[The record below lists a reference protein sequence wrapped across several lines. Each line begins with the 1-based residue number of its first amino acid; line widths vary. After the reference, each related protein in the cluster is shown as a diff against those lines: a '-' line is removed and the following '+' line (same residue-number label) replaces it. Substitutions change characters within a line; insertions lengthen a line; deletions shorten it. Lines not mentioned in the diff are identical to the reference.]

1 MYKILAIA
9 NSEVV
14 KGLRFSGI
22 NVLGVDTP
30 ELAKKSLL
38 DVMKSKDYGIVIID
52 ESLER
57 TFDDYT
63 KRLIE
68 ESGTPLFVPLP
79 LQLIWQEIEVPP
91 DDTYVVDMIRR
102 AIGYQIKIR

>member
-14 KGLRFSGI
+14 KGLKFSGI
-22 NVLGVDTP
+22 NVMGVDTP

-38 DVMKSKDYGIVIID
+38 DVMQNNDYGIIIID
-52 ESLER
+52 EALEQS
-57 TFDDYT
+57 FDEQT

-68 ESGTPLFVPLP
+68 ESNTPLFVPLP
-79 LQLIWQEIEVPP
+79 LQLIWQEAEMPA
-91 DDTYVVDMIRR
+91 DNSYVVEMIRR
-102 AIGYQIKIR
+102 AIGYQIKIK

>member
-9 NSEVV
+9 NSEIV
-14 KGLRFSGI
+14 KGLKFSGI
-22 NVLGVDTP
+22 KVLGVDTP

-38 DVMKSKDYGIVIID
+38 DAMKSKEYGIVVID
-52 ESLER
+52 EALER

-68 ESGTPLFVPLP
+68 ESSTPLFVPLP
-79 LQLIWQEIEVPP
+79 LQLIWQEVETPA
-91 DDTYVVDMIRR
+91 DNAYVVEMIRR

>member
-9 NSEVV
+9 NSEIV
-14 KGLRFSGI
+14 KGLKFSGI
-22 NVLGVDTP
+22 KVLGVDTP
-30 ELAKKSLL
+30 ELAKKSVL
-38 DVMKSKDYGIVIID
+38 DTLESKDYGIVIID
-52 ESLER
+52 ESFEQ

-68 ESGTPLFVPLP
+68 ESSTPLFVPLP
-79 LQLIWQEIEVPP
+79 LQLIWQEVEAPA
-91 DDTYVVDMIRR
+91 DNTYVVEMIRR

>member
-14 KGLRFSGI
+14 KGLKFSGI

-30 ELAKKSLL
+30 ELAKKALL
-38 DVMKSKDYGIVIID
+38 DVMKGEDFGIVIID
-52 ESLER
+52 EAFKR
-57 TFDDYT
+57 TFDSYT

-68 ESGTPLFVPLP
+68 ESSTPLFVPLP
-79 LQLIWQEIEVPP
+79 LQLIWQEVEAPP

-102 AIGYQIKIR
+102 AIGYQIKIS